1 MVRAGL
7 RAAVVVAAMSVS
19 GAALAQQ
26 PTFER
31 AGADF
36 ERDMRAW
43 GVATMPEIDAL
54 GEKLIPMYMP
64 GEGLTPIDTSKCA
77 QALPLLVEFK
87 NKSLAAATLLSK
99 MAEQL
104 IAINRL
110 SALGSVQGEAGRLRN
125 WAAMAA
131 VDEGRCHAAAG
142 HSVEAALRFVQAMD
156 LNMDGDGGNQGRDAL
171 AKLLKYE

>member
-1 MVRAGL
+1 MVRTGV
-7 RAAVVVAAMSVS
+7 RAAIVAVAIGWS

-26 PTFER
+26 PTFEA
-31 AGADF
+31 AGDDF
-36 ERDMRAW
+36 ARDMRTW
-43 GVATMPEIDAL
+43 GVATLAEIDAM

-99 MAEQL
+99 MAQQL

-110 SALGSVQGEAGRLRN
+110 SALGGVQSEVNRMRD

-131 VDEGRCHAAAG
+131 IDEGRCLAAAG
-142 HSVEAALRFVQAMD
+142 NKAEAAIRFVQAID
-156 LNMDGDGGNQGRDAL
+156 LGVDGNGGNHGRDAL
-171 AKLLKYE
+171 AKLLGYE

>member
-1 MVRAGL
+1 MQRAL
-7 RAAVVVAAMSVS
+7 RAAVVVAVVGVS
-19 GAALAQQ
+19 GGALAQQ

-36 ERDMRAW
+36 ERDLRAW
-43 GVATMPEIDAL
+43 GVATLPEIDAL

-64 GEGLTPIDTSKCA
+64 GEGLTPIDTGKCA
-77 QALPLLVEFK
+77 QALPLLVDFK
-87 NKSLAAATLLSK
+87 HKSLAGATLLSK

-110 SALGSVQGEAGRLRN
+110 SALGSVQGEAGRLRG

-131 VDEGRCHAAAG
+131 VDEGHCLAHAG
-142 HSVEAALRFVQAMD
+142 NNVEAALRFIQAMD
-156 LNMDGDGGNQGRDAL
+156 LAMDGDGGNHGRDAL